1 MYGYVYT
8 YGSRVDG
15 IKKYKNMRK
24 RRSNW
29 VPGGSFGLTW
39 FDLLCILLSFGFTA
53 YMIGMALGS
62 LWRRFD
68 WGVAVVLGLLV
79 VVFIVLLYVIVRIID
94 GMEEYSNFIKK
105 MRDKWKR
112 K

>member
-1 MYGYVYT
+1 
-8 YGSRVDG
+8 
-15 IKKYKNMRK
+15 
-24 RRSNW
+24 
-29 VPGGSFGLTW
+29 
-39 FDLLCILLSFGFTA
+39 
-53 YMIGMALGS
+53 MIGMAWGS

-79 VVFIVLLYVIVRIID
+79 VIFVVLLYVIVRIID
-94 GMEEYSNFIKK
+94 GMEEYSNFVKK

>member
-1 MYGYVYT
+1 
-8 YGSRVDG
+8 
-15 IKKYKNMRK
+15 MRK
-24 RRSNW
+24 RKSNW
-29 VPGGSFGLTW
+29 VPGGSFGLTL

-53 YMIGMALGS
+53 YMIGMAWGS
-62 LWRRFD
+62 LWLRFD
-68 WGVAVVLGLLV
+68 WGVAVVLVLLV
-79 VVFIVLLYVIVRIID
+79 IVFIVLSYVMVRIIE